1 MQIFKNKLVWVLI
14 VVILLVLY
22 FVSVR
27 NTLVTSSLT
36 ADNAWGQVETQY
48 QRRFDLIPNLV
59 AAVQGSMK
67 QEQAIFLGIA
77 EARKSYAGAN
87 TVDQKVSAAGQM
99 DSALSRLLVVM
110 EQYPQ
115 LKSSENVSNLMTQ
128 LEGTENRIAVERMR
142 YNQSVTDYN
151 LKVKVWPGSMVA
163 NMTGFTERS
172 LFKSALGADK
182 AVPVKF

>member
-1 MQIFKNKLVWVLI
+1 MQILKNKLVWVLI
-14 VVILLVLY
+14 VIVVLVLY
-22 FVSVR
+22 FVNVR
-27 NTLVTSSLT
+27 NTLVTSSLSV
-36 ADNAWGQVETQY
+36 DNAWGQVESQY

-59 AAVQGSMK
+59 AAIQGSMK
-67 QEQAIFLGIA
+67 QEKDVFLGIA

-87 TVDQKVSAAGQM
+87 TVDQKVAAAGQM
-99 DSALSRLLVVM
+99 DGALSRLLVVM

-115 LKSSENVSNLMTQ
+115 LKSSENVSNLETQ

-142 YNQSVTDYN
+142 YNEAVTAYN
-151 LKVKVWPGSMVA
+151 LKVKVWPGSLVA
-163 NMTGFTERS
+163 NMAGFMERS